1 MTYFDSLGVTNI
13 PKKVKRFIGTKNI
26 SKNVFIIQAYDS
38 IMCGYFFIGFIE
50 FMLKV
55 NIYQFIFSKRICN
68 KWQNNFNIF
77 SISSEKAK
85 IKRICCV
92 ACCKHKKFKNP
103 KISYI
108 FEETLVL
115 SIICSKCAN
124 KDEKIFKEEE
134 SIKILKILRLYNNI
148 EQSQKNG
155 IKNISQAFRL
165 K

>member
-68 KWQNNFNIF
+68 K
-77 SISSEKAK
+77 
-85 IKRICCV
+85 
-92 ACCKHKKFKNP
+92 
-103 KISYI
+103 
-108 FEETLVL
+108 
-115 SIICSKCAN
+115 
-124 KDEKIFKEEE
+124 
-134 SIKILKILRLYNNI
+134 
-148 EQSQKNG
+148 
-155 IKNISQAFRL
+155 
-165 K
+165 